1 MASTVPIETIGAV
14 WSWETRIIVAA
25 GARAAGMGEISAP
38 KRATLRPL
46 SLVLAACAVSL
57 PAAAQPRAEPTTE
70 RAAPA
75 ADGTL
80 PDTGLS
86 GELKRFL
93 HDEARATV
101 RVRSYF
107 FDRIGPRPPF
117 SVALAGGGWVGLE
130 SGWLYD
136 TFQIGAVGYTTQ
148 PIWAP
153 NNRYETSNGTRLLK
167 PDGYGFFTLGQA
179 YASARWMGQTFTAYR
194 QWIDELEVNPHDNRM
209 IPQTFEAYALRGR
222 LADVNYF
229 AGYVAAI
236 KTRDDSAFINMAERA
251 GAPNVNA
258 GMGLVSVRYGDP
270 SKFLFRSSAY
280 YVPDILWSH
289 YTDAVGIIPIAEVL
303 SVRLAGQFMV
313 QGSNGRNLLTGN
325 SFGTFIGGGRVDAMW
340 GPFALYGSLM
350 QVGSAA
356 EYRSPY
362 GIFIGFNKQQVRD
375 FDRAGERSFQLGA
388 RYDFRAQGLPGTF
401 FLANVTYGGNA
412 INAMTGAILPD
423 VYEYD
428 LELNFR
434 AATLDVP
441 NWLKPLQVRARL
453 AFIDQYMPYTP
464 VASTTE
470 YRVILNYEVSWQ
482 GPRRR

>member
-1 MASTVPIETIGAV
+1 
-14 WSWETRIIVAA
+14 
-25 GARAAGMGEISAP
+25 MGEISAL
-38 KRATLRPL
+38 KRAILRHL
-46 SLVLAACAVSL
+46 LLLLAAACAVSS
-57 PAAAQPRAEPTTE
+57 PASAQLQSEAGLEQATPGPEGA
-70 RAAPA
+70 
-75 ADGTL
+75 L
-80 PDTGLS
+80 PDTGLR

-93 HDEARATV
+93 YDEARATV

-107 FDRIGPRPPF
+107 FDRIGPRPPT

-148 PIWAP
+148 PIWSP
-153 NNRYETSNGTRLLK
+153 NNAYETSNGTRLLK
-167 PDGYGFFTLGQA
+167 TNGYGYFTLGQA

-194 QWIDELEVNPHDNRM
+194 QWIDELEVNPRDNRM

-222 LADVNYF
+222 LADINYF

-258 GMGLVSVRYGDP
+258 GMGLASVRYGDP
-270 SKFLFRSSAY
+270 SRFTFRSSAY

-289 YTDAVGIIPIAEVL
+289 YTDAVGVIPIAEDL

-313 QGSNGRNLLTGN
+313 QGSNGQNLLTGN
-325 SFGTFIGGGRVDAMW
+325 SFGTFVGGGRVDTNW
-340 GPFALYGSLM
+340 GPFTLYGSFM

-356 EYRSPY
+356 EYRTPY
-362 GIFIGFNKQQVRD
+362 GVFIGFNKQQVRD
-375 FDRAGERSFQLGA
+375 FDRAGERSYQLGA
-388 RYDFRAQGLPGTF
+388 RYDFRAIGLPGTF
-401 FLANVTYGGNA
+401 FLANVTYGANA
-412 INAMTGAILPD
+412 INATTGAPLPD
-423 VYEYD
+423 IYEYD

-434 AATLDVP
+434 AERLEVP
-441 NWLKPLQVRARL
+441 DWLKPLQLRARL
-453 AFIDQYMPYTP
+453 AFVDQYMPYTP

>member
-1 MASTVPIETIGAV
+1 MA
-14 WSWETRIIVAA
+14 
-25 GARAAGMGEISAP
+25 EISVTM
-38 KRATLRPL
+38 RAIMRHLL
-46 SLVLAACAVSL
+46 L
-57 PAAAQPRAEPTTE
+57 PAALWAASPPTFAQSATEPGRE
-70 RAAPA
+70 QVAPG
-75 ADGTL
+75 ADGGSAE
-80 PDTGLS
+80 TGLR

-101 RVRSYF
+101 RFRSYF
-107 FDRIGPRPPF
+107 FDRIGPRPPV

-153 NNRYETSNGTRLLK
+153 NNAYETSNGTRLLK
-167 PDGYGFFTLGQA
+167 PNGYGFFTLGQA

-194 QWIDELEVNPHDNRM
+194 QWIDELEVNPRDNRM

-222 LADVNYF
+222 LADINYF

-270 SKFLFRSSAY
+270 RRFAFRSSAY

-289 YTDAVGIIPIAEVL
+289 YTDAVGIIPLAEDL

-313 QGSNGRNLLTGN
+313 QGSNGRNLLTG
-325 SFGTFIGGGRVDAMW
+325 SPFGTFVGGARVDANW
-340 GPFALYGSLM
+340 GPFTLYGSYM

-375 FDRAGERSFQLGA
+375 FDRAGERSYQVGA
-388 RYDFRAQGLPGTF
+388 RYDLGAIGLPGSF
-401 FLANVTYGGNA
+401 FLANVTYGENA
-412 INAMTGAILPD
+412 VVATTGALLPD
-423 VYEYD
+423 RYEYD

-434 AATLDVP
+434 AERLEVP
-441 NWLKPLQVRARL
+441 DWLKPLQLRARL
-453 AFIDQYMPYTP
+453 AFIDEYAASTP

-482 GPRRR
+482 GSRRR

>member
-1 MASTVPIETIGAV
+1 MRHLLLAAALCAASPQAVAQSGSEPGQEQVTPGATGGLP
-14 WSWETRIIVAA
+14 ETR
-25 GARAAGMGEISAP
+25 
-38 KRATLRPL
+38 LR
-46 SLVLAACAVSL
+46 
-57 PAAAQPRAEPTTE
+57 
-70 RAAPA
+70 
-75 ADGTL
+75 
-80 PDTGLS
+80 

-101 RVRSYF
+101 RFRSYF
-107 FDRIGPRPPF
+107 FDRIGPNPPV

-153 NNRYETSNGTRLLK
+153 NNAYETSNGTRLLK
-167 PDGYGFFTLGQA
+167 PEGYGFFTLGQA
-179 YASARWMGQTFTAYR
+179 YASVRWMGQTFTAYR
-194 QWIDELEVNPHDNRM
+194 QWIDELEVNPRDNRM
-209 IPQTFEAYALRGR
+209 LPQTFEAYALRGR

-236 KTRDDSAFINMAERA
+236 KTRDDSAFINMAQQA

-270 SKFLFRSSAY
+270 RRFAFRSSAY

-289 YTDAVGIIPIAEVL
+289 YTDAVGIIPLAEDL

-313 QGSNGRNLLTGN
+313 QGSNGRNLLTGT
-325 SFGTFIGGGRVDAMW
+325 SFGTFVGGARVDTNW
-340 GPFALYGSLM
+340 GPFTLYGSYM
-350 QVGSAA
+350 QTGSAA

-362 GIFIGFNKQQVRD
+362 GVFIGFNKQQVRD
-375 FDRAGERSFQLGA
+375 FDRAGERSYQVGA
-388 RYDFRAQGLPGTF
+388 RYDLGAIGLPGTF
-401 FLANVTYGGNA
+401 FLANVTYGENA
-412 INAMTGAILPD
+412 VNATTGALLPD
-423 VYEYD
+423 IYEYD

-434 AATLDVP
+434 AERLEVP
-441 NWLKPLQVRARL
+441 DWLKPLQLRARV
-453 AFIDQYMPYTP
+453 AFVDQYAANTP

-470 YRVILNYEVSWQ
+470 YRVIMNYEVSWQ